1 METFLIFKGYF
12 LKEALKDFETVIY
25 LWVPTRVKSNKI
37 KQIVQHTE
45 SVGGFLSTYNRIN
58 LNCYTDH
65 RMYDWF
71 DATTNKIRLKN
82 VSSLDEEV
90 MIFRRN
96 LMTSLVMKAWVNLG
110 NFDHLCLY
118 IILIIKKF

>member
-1 METFLIFKGYF
+1 
-12 LKEALKDFETVIY
+12 LKDFETVIY
-25 LWVPTRVKSNKI
+25 LWLPTRVKSNKI
-37 KQIVQHTE
+37 KQIVQRTE
-45 SVGGFLSTYNRIN
+45 SVGGFLSTYNGIN

-71 DATTNKIRLKN
+71 DATSKMRIRLKN

-96 LMTSLVMKAWVNLG
+96 LMTSLVMKAWVNLEI
-110 NFDHLCLY
+110 FDHLCLY
-118 IILIIKKF
+118 LILIIENF